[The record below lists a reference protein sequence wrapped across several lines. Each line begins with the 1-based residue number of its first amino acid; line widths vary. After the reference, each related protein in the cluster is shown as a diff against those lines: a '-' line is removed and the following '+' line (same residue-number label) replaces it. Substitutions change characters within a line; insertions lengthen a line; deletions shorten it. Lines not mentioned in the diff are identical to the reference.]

1 MSDTPSLPKEGDL
14 IGGRFR
20 IVEHL
25 GTGGFGTV
33 FRALQENVGR
43 DVALKFLTPGV
54 AEDPINVER
63 FRREAFHVSQL
74 RHPHTITLF
83 DYGQTEEGLVYMVM
97 EYLDGTALGDMIQ
110 NSGALEWPRAA
121 HVFIQVL
128 KSLSE
133 AHRHGLVHR
142 DLKPENIFLCE
153 MFGERDYVKVL
164 DFGVAKMTMMETE
177 GEDQPEDPEEAL
189 TKAGRIFGTPM
200 YMAPEQ
206 ACAEEITPAT
216 DVYALGLLLYEMM
229 TGKPPVTGRNR
240 MDVIHKQIRD
250 PVPEMEGD
258 LEDTALGDVIRRA
271 CMKAQNRRYQNA
283 TEFLEGFVQALR
295 TMQIFPAPEGGTSPE
310 ISVTSLTPEG
320 SSPNA
325 VAAEVPTPDVDE
337 LRESSHSG
345 SGPPPIPQTAQRKKA
360 PPMVDREDQTTEEE
374 MARRRYSLPLIGRED
389 ILAKL
394 TGLVED
400 AARAAS
406 GQIVLLEGESGLG
419 KSRVVRALAKGLE
432 DKAIDATIGHFR
444 RRSLPM
450 EALREALA
458 SLWGVAH
465 HERMQVDK
473 VIRQDL
479 NELGGFTDSEI
490 DFIVDFVRPRALD
503 ETQLPA
509 DSEESGALFARLEH
523 LLLKLSE
530 RRPIC
535 MVFEDTQYADSATL
549 SFLEYLAVTL
559 RTQSAPIVVLMTL
572 RPEERGLNGDL
583 EQSLRT
589 MSANIGV
596 GFSRIPLKRLRGR
609 DLAVL
614 LDTILPLAPRLK
626 ERVGWLS
633 QGVPLH
639 AVQIIRYLRNEG
651 NLVRSGKRW
660 KLREGS
666 PRQID
671 LPPDLMDLMR
681 LRLDQAID
689 NYTGAASLKHLLEWM
704 AVLGMRTPVDLL
716 IGVLAESG
724 EVEVDHLDEAL
735 RALAEDGIIHQT
747 MHRNLMCV
755 EFDSSLL
762 RESLLEDLAQGWSN
776 RRYHKAAARHK
787 LDFYR
792 DRGLEIPL
800 VEVADH
806 WRQAGEMDKYSDTLF
821 RAAKRSQERF
831 DLRGARERYRELA
844 RVLEDEGAHGEVW
857 VETQLALAELTR
869 RFGEFGLAE
878 EYYRRVVDKQGV
890 DAVSRA
896 TALRGFAHLLF
907 VQRRNEDA
915 LSNYKKALRD
925 SQSVKDVAG
934 VAKALIGLSRVYL
947 MRGDG
952 DEGSKVRDR
961 LEEMLPH
968 LPEGEIAG
976 KVLLHL
982 AEVSQR
988 RGDLGNRYD
997 YLLRAREEL
1006 EDSSDRQAYS
1016 DVLVALGNSLM
1027 DPAMNAPDRL
1037 NRAGKILRE
1046 ALDVKRSIGDRHG
1059 VAEAFRQLGQLEVEF
1074 GDYDAALSLLKQS
1087 LDIHEALGAPFN
1099 LGATRNALAIAYLFT
1114 GDYDR
1119 ADTLFEQAIELF
1131 ERVGDKIAQSH
1142 ALFNRGVLALN
1153 GKDISRA
1160 QSLMREARRMKESEG
1175 TSWALFDLRNHLAI
1189 TAMWLGD
1196 WDEAEQIL
1204 DETLEGVDEGGTDE
1218 DRTVARSLLGL
1229 LRCFESRL
1237 QLAALELGRA
1247 RADAEDLGLVRV
1259 EAFCQANAAF
1269 YAKLTEA
1276 DSTFETAFEQFEDQD
1291 VFGTLHRPVWLDFIE
1306 AMVQHAVDSERDRQ
1320 SVRLLRTVAVFFE
1333 RFGRKEQAER
1343 LVEQAV
1349 DLDAQL
1355 EALRTR

>member
-1 MSDTPSLPKEGDL
+1 M
-14 IGGRFR
+14 
-20 IVEHL
+20 
-25 GTGGFGTV
+25 
-33 FRALQENVGR
+33 
-43 DVALKFLTPGV
+43 
-54 AEDPINVER
+54 
-63 FRREAFHVSQL
+63 
-74 RHPHTITLF
+74 
-83 DYGQTEEGLVYMVM
+83 
-97 EYLDGTALGDMIQ
+97 
-110 NSGALEWPRAA
+110 
-121 HVFIQVL
+121 
-128 KSLSE
+128 
-133 AHRHGLVHR
+133 
-142 DLKPENIFLCE
+142 
-153 MFGERDYVKVL
+153 
-164 DFGVAKMTMMETE
+164 
-177 GEDQPEDPEEAL
+177 PED
-189 TKAGRIFGTPM
+189 
-200 YMAPEQ
+200 
-206 ACAEEITPAT
+206 
-216 DVYALGLLLYEMM
+216 
-229 TGKPPVTGRNR
+229 N
-240 MDVIHKQIRD
+240 
-250 PVPEMEGD
+250 
-258 LEDTALGDVIRRA
+258 
-271 CMKAQNRRYQNA
+271 
-283 TEFLEGFVQALR
+283 
-295 TMQIFPAPEGGTSPE
+295 
-310 ISVTSLTPEG
+310 
-320 SSPNA
+320 
-325 VAAEVPTPDVDE
+325 
-337 LRESSHSG
+337 
-345 SGPPPIPQTAQRKKA
+345 
-360 PPMVDREDQTTEEE
+360 
-374 MARRRYSLPLIGRED
+374 
-389 ILAKL
+389 
-394 TGLVED
+394 
-400 AARAAS
+400 
-406 GQIVLLEGESGLG
+406 
-419 KSRVVRALAKGLE
+419 
-432 DKAIDATIGHFR
+432 
-444 RRSLPM
+444 
-450 EALREALA
+450 
-458 SLWGVAH
+458 
-465 HERMQVDK
+465 
-473 VIRQDL
+473 
-479 NELGGFTDSEI
+479 
-490 DFIVDFVRPRALD
+490 
-503 ETQLPA
+503 
-509 DSEESGALFARLEH
+509 EESGALFARLEH
-523 LLLKLSE
+523 LLLRLSE

-535 MVFEDTQYADSATL
+535 LILEDTQYADSATL

-660 KLREGS
+660 KLRDGT
-666 PRQID
+666 PREID

-681 LRLDQAID
+681 LRLDQAIET
-689 NYTGAASLKHLLEWM
+689 YEGEASLQHLLEWM

-792 DRGLEIPL
+792 DRGLEVPL
-800 VEVADH
+800 VEIADH

-831 DLRGARERYRELA
+831 DLRGARERFRELA
-844 RVLEDEGAHGEVW
+844 GVLEDEGTHDDVW

-878 EYYRRVVDKQGV
+878 EYYRRVSDKKDIDPV
-890 DAVSRA
+890 ARA

-907 VQRRNEDA
+907 VQRRNQE
-915 LSNYKKALRD
+915 ALRHYKRALRA
-925 SQSVKDVAG
+925 SQPVKDVAG

-947 MRGDG
+947 MRGDA
-952 DEGSKVRDR
+952 DEGGKVRDR

-968 LPEGEIAG
+968 LPGGEIAG

-1006 EDSSDRQAYS
+1006 EDGSDRQAYS

-1037 NRAGKILRE
+1037 NRAGKILRD

-1074 GDYDAALSLLKQS
+1074 GDYDAAISLLQQS

-1114 GDYDR
+1114 GEFDR
-1119 ADTLFEQAIELF
+1119 ADQLFGQAIELF
-1131 ERVGDKIAQSH
+1131 QRVGDKIAHSH
-1142 ALFNRGVLALN
+1142 ALFNRGVLAMN
-1153 GKDISRA
+1153 MGDIGRA
-1160 QSLMREARRMKESEG
+1160 QSLLREARRIKEAEG
-1175 TSWALFDLRNHLAI
+1175 TSWALFDLRNHLALA
-1189 TAMWLGD
+1189 AMWLGD

-1204 DETLEGVDEGGTDE
+1204 EKTLEGVDDGGTDE

-1237 QLAALELGRA
+1237 QLAALELGRS

-1276 DSTFETAFEQFEDQD
+1276 DSTFESSFEQFKDED
-1291 VFGTLHRPVWLDFIE
+1291 VFNTLHRSVWLDFIE
-1306 AMVQHAVDSERDRQ
+1306 AMVQHAVHTERDRQ
-1320 SVRLLRTVAVFFE
+1320 SVRLLRTVAVFYE
-1333 RFGRKEQAER
+1333 RFGRNQAAEQ
-1343 LVEQAV
+1343 LVEQATE
-1349 DLDAQL
+1349 LDAQL